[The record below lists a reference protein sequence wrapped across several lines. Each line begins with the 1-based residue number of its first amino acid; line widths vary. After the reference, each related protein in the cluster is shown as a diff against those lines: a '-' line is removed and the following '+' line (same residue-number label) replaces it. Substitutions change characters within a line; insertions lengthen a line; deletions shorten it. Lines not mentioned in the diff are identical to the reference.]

1 MTMVEEAWLLR
12 VLVLVAGVVLVVVS
26 VLLWSVA
33 RVALADGCA
42 GQDDAAEGDGEREG
56 GKGIHKEGYG

>member
-1 MTMVEEAWLLR
+1 MVEEAWLLR

-42 GQDDAAEGDGEREG
+42 GQDDAADMGWREG
-56 GKGIHKEGYG
+56 GKERHKEGYG